1 VEVMIIEPNFKK
13 GPVAHG
19 QRGSLVKLVFPF
31 KIVIPRAHPI
41 LDLFL
46 FHKEERQAWK
56 EGIGG
61 IH

>member
-1 VEVMIIEPNFKK
+1 MIIEPNLEKA
-13 GPVAHG
+13 PLAHG
-19 QRGSLVKLVFPF
+19 ERGSLVKLAFPF
-31 KIVIPRAHPI
+31 KIVVPRAHPI
-41 LDLFL
+41 LDVFL